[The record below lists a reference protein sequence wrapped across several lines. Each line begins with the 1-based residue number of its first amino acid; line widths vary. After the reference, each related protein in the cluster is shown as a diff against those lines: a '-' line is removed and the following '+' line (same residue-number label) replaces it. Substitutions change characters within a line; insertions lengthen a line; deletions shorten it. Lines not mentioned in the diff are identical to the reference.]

1 MSFKCEEVQTP
12 YSLSLMLAIL
22 DMKDICLFIFTKTL
36 EQILNPSQQMYQD
49 IHGPIAS
56 KIFMLIGV
64 WLARRHKVHL
74 LKGDTSVEFLLVKTW
89 HNAHSN
95 DPQKAARL

>member
-1 MSFKCEEVQTP
+1 
-12 YSLSLMLAIL
+12 MLAIL

-36 EQILNPSQQMYQD
+36 EQILNPSQQMYPD

-64 WLARRHKVHL
+64 
-74 LKGDTSVEFLLVKTW
+74 
-89 HNAHSN
+89 
-95 DPQKAARL
+95 